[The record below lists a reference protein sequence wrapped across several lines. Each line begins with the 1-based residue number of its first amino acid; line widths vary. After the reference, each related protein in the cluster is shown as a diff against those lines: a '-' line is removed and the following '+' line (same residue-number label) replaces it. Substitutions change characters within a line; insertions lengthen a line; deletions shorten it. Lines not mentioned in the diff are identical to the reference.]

1 MHSLCMHTM
10 YACRGQK
17 MMSDIL
23 KLHVFVSLF
32 FTWVL
37 ETELESSGRAVKAD
51 NLSAI
56 SPAFIL
62 HKLEWLSFYM
72 RPHFAS
78 IHRGVVCSLGIYTQH
93 LSFGL

>member
-1 MHSLCMHTM
+1 MYSLCMHTM

-37 ETELESSGRAVKAD
+37 GTEHESSGRAVKGY

-62 HKLEWLSFYM
+62 HKLEWLSFYR
-72 RPHFAS
+72 RPYFAS
-78 IHRGVVCSLGIYTQH
+78 VHRGVVCSLGIHTQH
-93 LSFGL
+93 LSLVL

>member
-1 MHSLCMHTM
+1 
-10 YACRGQK
+10 
-17 MMSDIL
+17 MSDIL

-32 FTWVL
+32 STWVL

-62 HKLEWLSFYM
+62 HKLEW
-72 RPHFAS
+72 
-78 IHRGVVCSLGIYTQH
+78 VVFLHADLLCFSPSWCSLLIGNLYPASELCVVT
-93 LSFGL
+93 SWFCPE